1 MRCVSVGLALSLS
14 QQTDLVERCHQ
25 GAVFL
30 LFARP
35 PRVDKINHLRRFI
48 GCQRPRLIKEAEIE
62 VDAVTIH
69 VKGPLPRVGVS
80 VGSHYDDRLVR

>member
-30 LFARP
+30 LFARHALT
-35 PRVDKINHLRRFI
+35 RSTIFI